1 MDNLEISNIEMIV
14 LLTNYKNHNKLK
26 IKKISKMNRSILIEN
41 CAKYNL
47 IETRHLYSN
56 VIDYNLLTKKQL
68 FENIQTFYSRKG
80 LYIDKIEKLNK
91 ETLIQLMIDQK
102 IPHITKDDVK
112 KEIKELER
120 YNAAIDIINY
130 NHIKFDNIPQSDMIN
145 LLKIYSIEEI
155 ENYIIEKNL
164 DTNLYN
170 LDNITELVDNLYNIY
185 KTYCEKSNIK
195 INNNKTLPSLITSIS
210 ILNLD

>member
-112 KEIKELER
+112 KEIK
-120 YNAAIDIINY
+120 
-130 NHIKFDNIPQSDMIN
+130 
-145 LLKIYSIEEI
+145 
-155 ENYIIEKNL
+155 
-164 DTNLYN
+164 
-170 LDNITELVDNLYNIY
+170 
-185 KTYCEKSNIK
+185 
-195 INNNKTLPSLITSIS
+195 
-210 ILNLD
+210 